1 MSFKNSTAPA
11 YKNLITN
18 ATAVWHII
26 NTCYTDVS
34 SVNTSYYVFII
45 IFHKKLLCS
54 EAPWALQQFVT
65 TYLPSEKF
73 QNGGVSRPNEILYPC
88 LIINQVDDAVPLF
101 LAVRR
106 LRQAISA
113 LIQQTEKLGKDEKS
127 MKGRITVLIEQ
138 PVSSTVDPLAWLHA

>member
-1 MSFKNSTAPA
+1 
-11 YKNLITN
+11 
-18 ATAVWHII
+18 
-26 NTCYTDVS
+26 
-34 SVNTSYYVFII
+34 
-45 IFHKKLLCS
+45 
-54 EAPWALQQFVT
+54 
-65 TYLPSEKF
+65 
-73 QNGGVSRPNEILYPC
+73 